1 MTINELKAKA
11 YDILGTIQYLQD
23 ELNKTNQEIQ
33 KLAQEAKEK
42 EAKAETK

>member
-33 KLAQEAKEK
+33 KLAQEAKAK
-42 EAKAETK
+42 EWQWDHK

>member
-33 KLAQEAKEK
+33 KLTQEAKEK
-42 EAKAETK
+42 EGAVETK